1 MEQLTV
7 KELKILC
14 DKAIKEGHGDKHI
27 VVADDNE
34 GNGFHGMFY
43 GFSDAME
50 IEADAQ
56 VFGHSIEDQ
65 IYDSCYSKPE
75 EIIIL
80 G

>member
-14 DKAIKEGHGDKHI
+14 DKAIKEGHGNKHI

-43 GFSDAME
+43 GFTPLDDSNYSMFSND
-50 IEADAQ
+50 
-56 VFGHSIEDQ
+56 
-65 IYDSCYSKPE
+65 IYDSNYNKKE
-75 EIIIL
+75 DTIVL